1 MSLLQT
7 PFTEGQEMWL
17 RCKTSGWN
25 FDQRLFC
32 YMPCSWTSRWNFQFG
47 KDSLVFLEAIVKW
60 NVNMPKYS
68 IFIPEMFLLL
78 SWKIKLLIC
87 SQNITTFILKY
98 YDSIPNIWLI
108 ESDNIFFQILYLSPP
123 NIVPNTLSLKFTCSA
138 SPYRQIWTD
147 LLPSSRYPLLT
158 V

>member
-1 MSLLQT
+1 MCLLQT

-25 FDQRLFC
+25 FDQKTLLHAMFL
-32 YMPCSWTSRWNFQFG
+32 NFKMELPIRKRFFG
-47 KDSLVFLEAIVKW
+47 FPGGNVQW
-60 NVNMPKYS
+60 NVNIPKYS